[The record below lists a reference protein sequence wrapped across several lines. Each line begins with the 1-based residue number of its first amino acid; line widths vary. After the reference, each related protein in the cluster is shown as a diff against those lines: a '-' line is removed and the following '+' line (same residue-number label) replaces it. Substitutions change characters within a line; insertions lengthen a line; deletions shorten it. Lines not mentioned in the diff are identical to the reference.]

1 MSMRGSREI
10 LQDSESKLLNTIESV
25 NSDVSELLL
34 LAEKVLLSAKA
45 MEKEASSVI
54 EQVQSQATSGRKK
67 AKLAFSEKNEDLARE
82 ALRQSITIELESE
95 RLASHSSRLQL
106 LTAELS
112 RWHQDLKGMQESLA
126 SWAKLWREKR
136 GRAVILP
143 SVSVLGRMVTRMIR
157 ASSVIDKVEETADIL
172 KVDIEGLEKLRA
184 EAEPGGE
191 TFGWKYKMS
200 ADLKTKIEGRLQE
213 ELVKL
218 QA

>member
-1 MSMRGSREI
+1 MRGSREI
-10 LQDSESKLLNTIESV
+10 LKDSESKLLNTIESV

-54 EQVQSQATSGRKK
+54 EQVKSQAMSGRKK
-67 AKLAFSEKNEDLARE
+67 AKLALNENNADLARE

-95 RLASHSSRLQL
+95 RLATHSSRLQL

-112 RWHQDLKGMQESLA
+112 RWHQDLKKMNESLA

-143 SVSVLGRMVTRMIR
+143 SVSLLGRMIRRMIR
-157 ASSVIDKVEETADIL
+157 ASSVIDKVEQTADIL
-172 KVDIEGLEKLRA
+172 KVNIEGLEKLRA
-184 EAEPGGE
+184 GAEPGGE
-191 TFGWKYKMS
+191 TFGWKYKMP
-200 ADLKTKIEGRLQE
+200 AELKTKIEGKLQE
-213 ELVKL
+213 EFVKL
-218 QA
+218 HA

>member
-1 MSMRGSREI
+1 MRGSREI
-10 LQDSESKLLNTIESV
+10 LKGSESKLLNTIESV

-54 EQVQSQATSGRKK
+54 EQVQSQATSSRKK
-67 AKLAFSEKNEDLARE
+67 AKLALRENNEDIARE

-95 RLASHSSRLQL
+95 RLATHSARLQL

-112 RWHQDLKGMQESLA
+112 RWHQDLKKMHESLA

-136 GRAVILP
+136 GRGVILP
-143 SVSVLGRMVTRMIR
+143 SVSLLGRMIRRMIR
-157 ASSVIDKVEETADIL
+157 ASSVIDKVEQTADIL
-172 KVDIEGLEKLRA
+172 KVDIEGLEKLRT

-191 TFGWKYKMS
+191 AFGWKYKIS
-200 ADLKTKIEGRLQE
+200 AELKAKIEGRLLE
-213 ELVKL
+213 EFAKL
-218 QA
+218 HA